1 MTTPDR
7 TRVTVEIYGTSYKLV
22 GSSADYMKQVANLV
36 DERMSAI
43 SKSHSRLDTPRIAV
57 LAAVHMAEQ
66 SLQTEEIRNELKML
80 TGERTE
86 LRKEINRLNAIQ
98 SEHQNELQLRD
109 QSLNEV
115 RQQKQEAE
123 QALQKLASEKQAEIS
138 G

>member
-36 DERMSAI
+36 DERMGAI
-43 SKSHSRLDTPRIAV
+43 SKQNSRLDTPRIAV

-66 SLQTEEIRNELKML
+66 SLQTQEIRNELKML

-86 LRKEINRLNAIQ
+86 LRNELNRLNAIQ
-98 SEHQNELQLRD
+98 NEHQQNWNGVTRLLLICN
-109 QSLNEV
+109 S
-115 RQQKQEAE
+115 
-123 QALQKLASEKQAEIS
+123 
-138 G
+138 